1 MKCLQTGMKQ
11 EAVQEESSRAYS
23 RDMPNQDD
31 NNAKAFS
38 GFYQPAGPLIRSA
51 SPGGSTASSASAPSA
66 AGAVGGAP
74 VGVAAPLHM
83 GVVAPPT
90 ATVQPT
96 VVTSVAAS
104 SNNNGRTT
112 SSSSTS
118 ANTIRDSGE
127 FSPSQKEQ
135 PGTVVTK

>member
-1 MKCLQTGMKQ
+1 MYVKKYLNDLK
-11 EAVQEESSRAYS
+11 SIHILF
-23 RDMPNQDD
+23 
-31 NNAKAFS
+31 FS

-74 VGVAAPLHM
+74 VGVAAPL

-104 SNNNGRTT
+104 SNNNSRTT
-112 SSSSTS
+112 SSSTS
-118 ANTIRDSGE
+118 ANNIRDSGE

-135 PGTVVTK
+135 PGTISRFRIFLDF

>member
-1 MKCLQTGMKQ
+1 
-11 EAVQEESSRAYS
+11 
-23 RDMPNQDD
+23 
-31 NNAKAFS
+31 
-38 GFYQPAGPLIRSA
+38 
-51 SPGGSTASSASAPSA
+51 
-66 AGAVGGAP
+66 

-112 SSSSTS
+112 STS
-118 ANTIRDSGE
+118 ANNIRDSGE

-135 PGTVVTK
+135 PGKVLSLLEACFDLILSPSPSVKIQIMSGKNKENMGFKFKLLFFCSPSNSS